1 MAQRLRLRLIL
12 ASTLALVLMALT
24 VGTTGG
30 YINQKLSQVL
40 LSGPNTVRC
49 DRAATITATVVAT
62 ESGRPIANQIVRWS
76 LAGTQSSGDGLNA
89 TSTVTNDRGK
99 TSVRLIFGPAAGP
112 RTVQASAGG
121 SSPTIRVR
129 CSGGL
134 PRTSV
139 RPADPAA
146 VDAGGEH
153 SYAAL
158 LPPPISESV
167 AAAPTTTL
175 RLERL
180 GIDVPIVEGDGFR
193 VPDGYASHYPDTAW
207 PGDPGNSF
215 VYGHAREEQF
225 LELWRTRTGDR
236 IEVDLP
242 DGSVVVYEV
251 TEIHPLVAY
260 DDFAFLEPNGAD
272 TLTLQTCLTYDE
284 TAPRFVVVAERVS
297 GV

>member
-1 MAQRLRLRLIL
+1 MARRLRLRLIL

-24 VGTTGG
+24 VATTGG
-30 YINQKLSQVL
+30 YIEQKLSQVL

-134 PRTSV
+134 PKTSV
-139 RPADPAA
+139 RPAHPTA

-153 SYAAL
+153 SYASL
-158 LPPPISESV
+158 LPPPISEPV

-242 DGSVVVYEV
+242 DGSLVAYEV